1 MNDEFTVNELA
12 QGTRSVARAGSAADV
27 FRALLESSR
36 VAAPRAA
43 VFLVRQ
49 GEIHGWGSFG
59 YATDVAQTQRSYRAD
74 KEQGWLGEIAAAGDG
89 EPLARREA
97 SAAPD
102 FGQPKATEA
111 VGCALRIDD
120 RPIAVVVAERGLGES
135 PWIPDG
141 VALLAGVAELALKVL
156 LARRHAG
163 EARREPSVSAPDR
176 EAAPMPATNEAAPD
190 LEPARRYARLVATD
204 IRLYNEEAVMLGRR
218 NGDLSD
224 RIAEHLNRGKET
236 FMRRHAELGPTGI
249 ELLHEAYVQVLAA
262 GDPGLIP
269 PSLLD

>member
-12 QGTRSVARAGSAADV
+12 QGARSVARAGSAADV
-27 FRALLESSR
+27 FRTLLETSR
-36 VAAPRAA
+36 VAAPRAT

-59 YATDVAQTQRSYRAD
+59 YSTDVAQAQRSYHAD
-74 KEQGWLGEIAAAGDG
+74 KEQGWLGEIAASGDG
-89 EPLARREA
+89 APLPRRND
-97 SAAPD
+97 SAVPD

-111 VGCALRIDD
+111 VGCAVRIDD
-120 RPIAVVVAERGLGES
+120 RPIAVIVAERGLGES

-141 VALLAGVAELALKVL
+141 IALLANVAELALKVV
-156 LARRHAG
+156 LAHRRTG
-163 EARREPSVSAPDR
+163 EARSEPSSSSPQTETAHQPATT
-176 EAAPMPATNEAAPD
+176 EAAID

-262 GDPGLIP
+262 GDAGLIP

>member
-1 MNDEFTVNELA
+1 
-12 QGTRSVARAGSAADV
+12 
-27 FRALLESSR
+27 
-36 VAAPRAA
+36 

-49 GEIHGWGSFG
+49 GEIQGWGSFG
-59 YATDVAQTQRSYRAD
+59 YASDVAQAQRSYRTD
-74 KEQGWLGEIAAAGDG
+74 KEQGWLREIAATGDG
-89 EPLARREA
+89 APLPRHDD
-97 SAAPD
+97 SAAPE

-111 VGCALRIDD
+111 VGCSVRIDD

-141 VALLAGVAELALKVL
+141 LALLASVAELALKVV

-163 EARREPSVSAPDR
+163 ESRSEGAAAGTADAEPAPQ
-176 EAAPMPATNEAAPD
+176 PATTEAAPD
-190 LEPARRYARLVATD
+190 LDPARRYARLVATD

-262 GDPGLIP
+262 GDAGLIP